1 MEIESWAV
9 TEDVPA
15 PGTALNTGIS
25 EEFYILYSQ
34 GFVMEYTMNDLNV
47 DPTFSVASGQNK
59 FINDPKTKGILMKDI
74 LCSINI

>member
-15 PGTALNTGIS
+15 PALNTGIS

-47 DPTFSVASGQNK
+47 DPTFSGC
-59 FINDPKTKGILMKDI
+59 FRT
-74 LCSINI
+74 